1 MIDSTVSRHYAA
13 ALFELVSQE
22 DLLPTVQAD
31 MMKIYNCINDDPAVF
46 RQLSLPS
53 ISGTAR
59 CSVIE
64 KAFAD
69 VVNPISLNFLKVIS
83 RNNRLH
89 ELQEIIDA
97 FDALVKDSKKIS
109 DASVE
114 SACELGD
121 TEKDLIK
128 GNLEKRFN
136 RSFDIQFIV
145 NPDLLGGFTIHTG
158 TQFIDSSIRG
168 ALNEMR
174 LKFKQNNNSSLD

>member
-22 DLLPTVQAD
+22 NLLIVVQTDLLTIYSCISDDPTVFQ
-31 MMKIYNCINDDPAVF
+31 
-46 RQLSLPS
+46 QLSLPS
-53 ISGTAR
+53 ISTAAR

-64 KAFAD
+64 KAFTG
-69 VVNPISLNFLKVIS
+69 VVHPILLNFLKVVS

-89 ELQEIIDA
+89 ELKEMIDA
-97 FDALVKDSKKIS
+97 FHGLVKDSEKIS

-114 SACELGD
+114 SACELGNS
-121 TEKDLIK
+121 EKDLIK
-128 GNLEKRFN
+128 SSLEKRFN
-136 RSFDIQFIV
+136 RLFDIKYRV
-145 NPDLLGGFTIHTG
+145 NPGLVAGFTVHTG